1 MINNKSVLAF
11 IPARSGSKSIPNKNL
26 NKIAGQEMLGYTI
39 QAAQDSQVCDRII
52 VSTDDDEISAVA
64 RKYGAEVPFHRP
76 NNLASD
82 SAHMI
87 DVIKH
92 GMNWIEKNDQKYD
105 IFLYLQP
112 TNPLRKGHHIQEA
125 FQIFFDNGAN
135 SVASVNKTR
144 HIPGRTSP
152 LPEDG
157 RMNNFV
163 DKATMQ
169 QNRQEL
175 EQYYELNGA
184 IELIRWDVM
193 KAEWNWYGEKS
204 YAYIIPDP
212 YGLDIDTP
220 LDMHFAEFLIK
231 EGYVQ

>member
-11 IPARSGSKSIPNKNL
+11 IPARGGSKSIANKNIQ
-26 NKIAGQEMLGYTI
+26 KIAGQEMIGYTI
-39 QAAQDSQVCDRII
+39 QAALNTKACDRII

-64 RKYGAEVPFHRP
+64 RKYGAEVPFRRP
-76 NNLASD
+76 AHLAGD
-82 SAHMI
+82 TAHMI
-87 DVIKH
+87 DVIKQ
-92 GMNWIEKNDQKYD
+92 GMEWIEKHDRKYD

-112 TNPLRKGHHIQEA
+112 TNPLRKAKHILEA

-157 RMNNFV
+157 RLNNFV
-163 DKATMQ
+163 DKETMQ
-169 QNRQEL
+169 MNRQEL
-175 EQYYELNGA
+175 QQYYELNGA
-184 IELIRWDVM
+184 IEMIRWDVM
-193 KAEWNWYGEKS
+193 KAEWNWYGGQS
-204 YAYIIPDP
+204 YAYVIPEP
-212 YGLDIDTP
+212 FGLDIDTP